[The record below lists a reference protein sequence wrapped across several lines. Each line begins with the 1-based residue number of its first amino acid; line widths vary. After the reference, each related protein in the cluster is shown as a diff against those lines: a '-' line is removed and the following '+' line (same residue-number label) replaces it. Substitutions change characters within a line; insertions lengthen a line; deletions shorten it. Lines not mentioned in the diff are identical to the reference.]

1 MVAAPSSGS
10 GKTVVTCALLRALA
24 RRGLA
29 CAAFKCGPDYI
40 DPLFHRR
47 VVGARSG
54 NLDGFFTDAP
64 TLRALLARGAA
75 GADVAVLEGV
85 MGFYDGMAPGV
96 ADASSYQV
104 ARDTETPVV
113 LVVNG
118 RGASLSLAAVI
129 RGIAEFLPCAN
140 VRGVVLNKTSAA
152 ACAYAAPAIEKHTGV
167 AVLGNIPADEA
178 FSLES
183 RHLGLVTADEVEQ
196 LSARIDKMAELVE
209 KSVDVD
215 RLLEIAATA
224 PDIREEP
231 YRLEPIAGAR
241 PIVAV
246 ARDEAFSFYYEE
258 NLRALEDLG
267 CELAFFSPLCD
278 SELPRGTSA
287 LYLGGGYPE
296 LHARQLS
303 ENAPMREAV
312 RRAVESGMPTVAE
325 CGGFLYLQREIADS
339 EGRRWPVAGA
349 LEGASENGGRLSHFG
364 YVELTSQRDGL
375 YGPRGTRIRAHEF
388 HYWQSTCPGG
398 DFWAQKPRRDKG
410 WPCMTTTPSLVAGF
424 PHVYYPANP
433 DVARA
438 FAVCRSV
445 VRREETAWLKQP
457 KPRLPASARKSG
469 ARSRRRRAPCSKP
482 RSPGSRP
489 QTSAPAP
496 PRTPRGTPSRTP
508 WGDWATLKTPSRV
521 SPQLRGAPRWPSF
534 PVRSRYSSPTTGSLP
549 KACRKAGKT

>member
-1 MVAAPSSGS
+1 M
-10 GKTVVTCALLRALA
+10 
-24 RRGLA
+24 
-29 CAAFKCGPDYI
+29 
-40 DPLFHRR
+40 
-47 VVGARSG
+47 
-54 NLDGFFTDAP
+54 
-64 TLRALLARGAA
+64 
-75 GADVAVLEGV
+75 
-85 MGFYDGMAPGV
+85 
-96 ADASSYQV
+96 
-104 ARDTETPVV
+104 
-113 LVVNG
+113 
-118 RGASLSLAAVI
+118 
-129 RGIAEFLPCAN
+129 
-140 VRGVVLNKTSAA
+140 
-152 ACAYAAPAIEKHTGV
+152 
-167 AVLGNIPADEA
+167 
-178 FSLES
+178 
-183 RHLGLVTADEVEQ
+183 
-196 LSARIDKMAELVE
+196 E
-209 KSVDVD
+209 KSVNVD

-224 PDIREEP
+224 PDICEEP

-246 ARDEAFSFYYEE
+246 ARDEAFLFYYEE

-303 ENAPMREAV
+303 ENAPMREAM

-349 LEGASENGGRLSHFG
+349 LEGVSENGGRLSHFG

-438 FAVCRSV
+438 FAS
-445 VRREETAWLKQP
+445 AA
-457 KPRLPASARKSG
+457 ASFAE
-469 ARSRRRRAPCSKP
+469 RRRH
-482 RSPGSRP
+482 G
-489 QTSAPAP
+489 
-496 PRTPRGTPSRTP
+496 
-508 WGDWATLKTPSRV
+508 
-521 SPQLRGAPRWPSF
+521 
-534 PVRSRYSSPTTGSLP
+534 
-549 KACRKAGKT
+549 

>member
-1 MVAAPSSGS
+1 ME
-10 GKTVVTCALLRALA
+10 KT
-24 RRGLA
+24 
-29 CAAFKCGPDYI
+29 
-40 DPLFHRR
+40 
-47 VVGARSG
+47 
-54 NLDGFFTDAP
+54 
-64 TLRALLARGAA
+64 
-75 GADVAVLEGV
+75 
-85 MGFYDGMAPGV
+85 
-96 ADASSYQV
+96 
-104 ARDTETPVV
+104 
-113 LVVNG
+113 
-118 RGASLSLAAVI
+118 
-129 RGIAEFLPCAN
+129 
-140 VRGVVLNKTSAA
+140 
-152 ACAYAAPAIEKHTGV
+152 
-167 AVLGNIPADEA
+167 
-178 FSLES
+178 
-183 RHLGLVTADEVEQ
+183 
-196 LSARIDKMAELVE
+196 
-209 KSVDVD
+209 VDVD
-215 RLLEIAATA
+215 RLLETAATA

-278 SELPRGTSA
+278 SGLPRGTSA

-364 YVELTSQRDGL
+364 YVELTSQCDGL

-438 FAVCRSV
+438 FAS
-445 VRREETAWLKQP
+445 AA
-457 KPRLPASARKSG
+457 ASFAE
-469 ARSRRRRAPCSKP
+469 RRRH
-482 RSPGSRP
+482 G
-489 QTSAPAP
+489 
-496 PRTPRGTPSRTP
+496 
-508 WGDWATLKTPSRV
+508 
-521 SPQLRGAPRWPSF
+521 
-534 PVRSRYSSPTTGSLP
+534 
-549 KACRKAGKT
+549 

>member
-1 MVAAPSSGS
+1 MLKRLKVDNLAIVEHAEATFGGGLTVITGETGAGKSVFMGALTLALGARADASSVRDGCKEARIEAEFDS
-10 GKTVVTCALLRALA
+10 GDADALLDEQ
-24 RRGLA
+24 GLPA
-29 CAAFKCGPDYI
+29 CEGGV
-40 DPLFHRR
+40 LLVRR
-47 VVGARSG
+47 VISATGGSRVWINDSATSVQ
-54 NLDGFFTDAP
+54 
-64 TLRALLARGAA
+64 TLRALGDRLVDIHGPNDRRSLVDEDFQRDALDRYGKVDLRAYSIEWRRLSELRARRAELA
-75 GADVAVLEGV
+75 GAVDV
-85 MGFYDGMAPGV
+85 
-96 ADASSYQV
+96 
-104 ARDTETPVV
+104 
-113 LVVNG
+113 
-118 RGASLSLAAVI
+118 
-129 RGIAEFLPCAN
+129 
-140 VRGVVLNKTSAA
+140 
-152 ACAYAAPAIEKHTGV
+152 
-167 AVLGNIPADEA
+167 
-178 FSLES
+178 
-183 RHLGLVTADEVEQ
+183 ADEVER

-209 KSVDVD
+209 KSVDID

-246 ARDEAFSFYYEE
+246 ARDETFSFYYEE

-303 ENAPMREAV
+303 ENAPMRDAV

-349 LEGASENGGRLSHFG
+349 LEGSSENGGRLSHFG

-438 FAVCRSV
+438 FAS
-445 VRREETAWLKQP
+445 AA
-457 KPRLPASARKSG
+457 ASFAE
-469 ARSRRRRAPCSKP
+469 RRRH
-482 RSPGSRP
+482 G
-489 QTSAPAP
+489 
-496 PRTPRGTPSRTP
+496 
-508 WGDWATLKTPSRV
+508 
-521 SPQLRGAPRWPSF
+521 
-534 PVRSRYSSPTTGSLP
+534 
-549 KACRKAGKT
+549 